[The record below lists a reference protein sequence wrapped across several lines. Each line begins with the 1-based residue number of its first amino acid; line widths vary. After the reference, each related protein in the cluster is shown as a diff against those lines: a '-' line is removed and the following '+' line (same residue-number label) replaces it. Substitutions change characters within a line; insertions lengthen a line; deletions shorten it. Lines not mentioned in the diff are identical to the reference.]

1 MKKNLIILAVM
12 AMMAVP
18 SFAQYW
24 TTTSTY
30 DPFKNGDKYIGLSVG
45 TGMWFGPS
53 EALTS
58 GSDYGINKGRTITNT
73 SRNILNPSIAL
84 HYKRVLQGNTVDWG
98 NSFFL
103 SFSKW
108 GGKIEGNN
116 SGNDT
121 ASNRWTFTEE
131 YGWSELVLNDMVY
144 LMVPIGDNIK
154 INAGV
159 GLSIGMSLKAKS
171 TYTRSDGY
179 TNNSIGMEFT
189 DLLIGRISV
198 MAGVDYALSDS
209 FTVNANVI
217 GCPFDIFGLISDHK
231 NMRSVGN
238 DFYVNTKLPFQ
249 LTVGF
254 TYAL

>member
-1 MKKNLIILAVM
+1 MRKKILIWAVM
-12 AMMAVP
+12 ALMSVP

-24 TTTSTY
+24 TTTNTY
-30 DPFKNGDKYIGLSVG
+30 DPFKNGDKSIGLSVG

-53 EALTS
+53 EALIS
-58 GSDYGINKGRTITNT
+58 GADYGYDKGRVITDV
-73 SRNILNPSIAL
+73 SRNVLNPSIAL

-103 SFSKW
+103 SYSKW

-121 ASNRWTFTEE
+121 ATKHYTFTKE
-131 YGWSELVLNDMVY
+131 YSWSEVTLSDMFY
-144 LMVPIGDNIK
+144 LMIPIGDNIK
-154 INAGV
+154 INAGL
-159 GLSIGMSLKAKS
+159 GLTIGIGLPSKS
-171 TYTRSDGY
+171 SYTRSDGVTSDY
-179 TNNSIGMEFT
+179 AGMSFS
-189 DLLIGRISV
+189 DLIIGRINV

-209 FTVNANVI
+209 FTLNANII
-217 GCPFDIFGLISDHK
+217 GWPFDIFGLMNEHK
-231 NMRSVGN
+231 NMRAVGN
-238 DFYVNTKLPFQ
+238 EFYVNTKLPFQ